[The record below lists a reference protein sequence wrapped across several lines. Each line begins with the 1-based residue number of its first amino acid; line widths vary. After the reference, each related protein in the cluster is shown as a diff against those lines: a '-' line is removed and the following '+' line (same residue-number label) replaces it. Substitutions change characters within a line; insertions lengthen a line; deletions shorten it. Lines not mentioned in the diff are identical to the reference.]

1 MEALAGVLGSEGR
14 RGGLVEGEKGFK
26 LGAGEGEFDAAD
38 EGGELEA
45 FGLAG
50 RGREQAAQAAA
61 KVGRAVEVG
70 LGAVVLAEEREDG
83 GFGGNVIPAGVLGIE
98 WGRVLEHRGSCS
110 RVARCW
116 PHGRTVLRTQRLCLH
131 LFQWV
136 TREFFGWGRF

>member
-1 MEALAGVLGSEGR
+1 MAALRVRRWRGKRGKVVAGGHAEEDGRAEVEALAGVFGAEGR
-14 RGGLVEGEKGFK
+14 RGGLVEGEEGFE

-83 GFGGNVIPAGVLGIE
+83 GSAGM
-98 WGRVLEHRGSCS
+98 
-110 RVARCW
+110 
-116 PHGRTVLRTQRLCLH
+116 
-131 LFQWV
+131 
-136 TREFFGWGRF
+136 